1 MSLVQIFTL
10 VGVAVFAASGAL
22 AGARK
27 SLDPIGVLVLA
38 IVTAT
43 GGGTLRDVLMDRH
56 PIFWMSSPWF
66 IGVSALAALVTWFW
80 VGKLP
85 PPDKALQYA
94 DALGLAFFSIA
105 GAQIAQNGGLSPFT
119 ATVMGAI
126 TGCAGGLIRDVLV
139 AEVPLIF
146 RRSELYVTACVFG
159 LVLYFCLAGIG
170 VPVQFASIAG
180 MAAIAGMRAASIQ
193 LGHHAPGIESLGA
206 AGQVAG
212 LAVRVTGMRT
222 RPCRAGIAHLSRLK

>member
-1 MSLVQIFTL
+1 MPLVQIFTL

-27 SLDPIGVLVLA
+27 SLDPVGVLVLA

-56 PIFWMSSPWF
+56 PIFWIASPWF
-66 IGVSALAALVTWFW
+66 IGVSALSALATWFW

-105 GAQIAQNGGLSPFT
+105 GAQIAEAGGLSPFA
-119 ATVMGAI
+119 ATIMGAI

-146 RRSELYVTACVFG
+146 RRSELYVTACLFG
-159 LVLYFCLAGIG
+159 LVLYFGLVSFG
-170 VPVQFASIAG
+170 VPAQFASVAG
-180 MAAIAGMRAASIQ
+180 MVAIAVLRAASI
-193 LGHHAPGIESLGA
+193 HWGIMLPASKVSE
-206 AGQVAG
+206 
-212 LAVRVTGMRT
+212 RRD
-222 RPCRAGIAHLSRLK
+222 RSRE